1 MNIDPSSASQIAR
14 LKVTLDWIKPAI
26 WRRIDMPLNAPLVLL
41 HEAIQAA
48 MLFENY
54 HLFAFEA
61 GPRRHE
67 TRYAIP
73 DPDGDFTPTRDA
85 RRATLSDI
93 VGSGIQRF
101 IYTYDF
107 GDDWRHT
114 IVVEAIEQADPQA
127 VYPRF
132 VKGAN
137 RAPPE
142 DIGGFPGFEH
152 FLNVMGDPAHPE
164 HQDIATW
171 YGREFDPKDISENE
185 IQRRFKKL
193 ANPKTTKS
201 KSQTVPRSKLH

>member
-1 MNIDPSSASQIAR
+1 MNREPSSANQIVR

-26 WRRIDMPLNAPLVLL
+26 WRRIEVPLDAPLVLL

-61 GPRRHE
+61 GPRRRE
-67 TRYAIP
+67 ARYAIP
-73 DPDGDFTPTRDA
+73 DPDGDFTPTIDV
-85 RRATLSDI
+85 RRATISDI

-114 IVVEAIEQADPQA
+114 IVVEAIEQTDPEA
-127 VYPRF
+127 AYPRF
-132 VKGAN
+132 LAGAN

-142 DIGGFPGFEH
+142 DVGGFPGFEQ
-152 FLNVMGDPAHPE
+152 FLDVMADPKHPE
-164 HQDIATW
+164 HKDIAAW
-171 YGREFDPKDISENE
+171 YGRKFDPKDISETE

-193 ANPKTTKS
+193 QKAKTK
-201 KSQTVPRSKLH
+201 PRAASSPKLH